1 MSKRFLIAGAAAG
14 IAALAYACT
23 ILDITEV
30 PVVLVEVHPPSV
42 TILEGE
48 NQRLTAKAKDG
59 LGNDLPIGAVTWS
72 SDAPSIFSIDN
83 TGNGEALA
91 AGQAT
96 IWATLDGTRGSADV
110 SVGIGPRIFVGEPWL
125 LFFLNLGGT
134 APDPIGLQITNGG
147 GGSMGG
153 ISAAV
158 QYPEGGTAG
167 WVSLALASTSAPS
180 TLTVSIPLGL
190 LEEGVHDAILVLAS
204 PDARNSPV
212 TVPVRAVV
220 TLDQP
225 IIGLGPRALDF
236 QAEAPAGPPTPQAVQ
251 VTNLGGGALLDLQA
265 VPLYFG
271 VGGWLSANLS
281 ETTAPTELLVQP
293 DPSGLLPGTYTA
305 EVRIM
310 GPGALNTPQA
320 VDVTFTVEVG
330 PVSPTHSTA
339 TVPDGTA
346 GLPTRIVV
354 QARDGGGNPLSS
366 GGETVLVTVSG
377 DNNAGALTVTD
388 QTIGTYTAT
397 YTPTTAGTDYVAIT
411 IDGTPVSGSPFTSTV
426 DVGAVSPSHSTA
438 TVPPGSAGSATSIVV
453 RARDAYNNPLSSG
466 GERVAVTV
474 SGDNNAGTLTVT
486 DPGDGTYT
494 ASYTPTTAG
503 ADYVAITMNG
513 IPISGSPFTSTIGA
527 GAVSPVHSTATV
539 PDGTAGLPTDIVIQ
553 ARDGSG
559 NLVSSGGETVVV
571 TVSGDNN
578 AGAVPVTDQTNGTY
592 TATYTPTTVGT
603 DYVAITING
612 TPISGSPFPSTVD
625 LGAVSPARSTATVP
639 DGSAGL
645 ETGIIVQARDA
656 YHNPLSSGG
665 ETVVVTVSGDNNAGA
680 LTVTDQA
687 DGTYTASYTPTMAGA
702 DYVAITMNDIPI
714 SGSPFTSAVG
724 AGAVSPAH
732 STATVPAGSTGSATS
747 IVVQARDAY
756 DNPLSSGGETV
767 VVTVSGDNNA
777 GVLTVTDQADGTYT
791 ATYTPTTPGADIVA
805 ITMNDTPISGSPF
818 TSTVDVGPVSPA
830 HSTATVPD
838 GKEKNPTNIE
848 IQARDAYGNPLT
860 VGGDIVVVTVTGKN
874 PTGPMTATD
883 LGDGTYTA
891 TYTPEKRGD
900 DEVFITINGIP
911 IAGSPFKSKV
921 K

>member
-1 MSKRFLIAGAAAG
+1 MSKRFLIAGVGTG

-23 ILDITEV
+23 IRDITDV
-30 PVVLVEVHPPSV
+30 PVGSVEVHPPSV
-42 TILEGE
+42 AILEGE
-48 NQRLTAKAKDG
+48 TQRLTAKAKDG
-59 LGNDLPIGAVTWS
+59 LGKDLPIGAVTWS
-72 SDAPSIFSIDN
+72 SDAPSIFSIDD

-96 IWATLDGTRGSADV
+96 IWATLDGTRGSADI
-110 SVGIGPRIFVGEPWL
+110 SVGLGPRILVGEPWL
-125 LFFLNLGGT
+125 LFFLSLGGT
-134 APDPIGLQITNGG
+134 APDPIGLRITNGG

-167 WVSLALASTSAPS
+167 WVSLALAGTSAPS

-225 IIGLGPRALDF
+225 IIGLGPRAMDF
-236 QAEAPAGPPTPQAVQ
+236 QAEAPAGPPAPQAVQ
-251 VTNLGGGALLDLQA
+251 VTNLGGGALVDLQA

-271 VGGWLSANLS
+271 VGGWLSATLS

-293 DPSGLLPGTYTA
+293 DPSGLLPGTYTS
-305 EVRIM
+305 EVRII
-310 GPGALNTPQA
+310 GPGALNTPQS

-330 PVSPTHSTA
+330 AVSPAHSTA
-339 TVPDGTA
+339 TVPA
-346 GLPTRIVV
+346 GSAGSATNIVV
-354 QARDGGGNPLSS
+354 QARDGSGNPLSS
-366 GGETVLVTVSG
+366 GGETVVVTVSG
-377 DNNAGALTVTD
+377 ANNTGAVPVTD
-388 QTIGTYTAT
+388 QTNGTYTAT

-411 IDGTPVSGSPFTSTV
+411 INGTPISGSLFNSRV
-426 DVGAVSPSHSTA
+426 EVGAVSPAHSTA
-438 TVPPGSAGSATSIVV
+438 TVPDGSAGSATTIVV
-453 RARDAYNNPLSSG
+453 RVRDAYNNPLSSG
-466 GERVAVTV
+466 GETVVVTV
-474 SGDNNAGTLTVT
+474 SGDNNAGTLPVT
-486 DPGDGTYT
+486 DQGDGTYT
-494 ASYTPTTAG
+494 TTYTPITAG
-503 ADYVAITMNG
+503 ADYVVITING

-539 PDGTAGLPTDIVIQ
+539 PDG
-553 ARDGSG
+553 
-559 NLVSSGGETVVV
+559 SS
-571 TVSGDNN
+571 
-578 AGAVPVTDQTNGTY
+578 
-592 TATYTPTTVGT
+592 
-603 DYVAITING
+603 
-612 TPISGSPFPSTVD
+612 
-625 LGAVSPARSTATVP
+625 
-639 DGSAGL
+639 GL

-656 YHNPLSSGG
+656 YDNALSSGG
-665 ETVVVTVSGDNNAGA
+665 ETVVVTVSGDNNAGT
-680 LTVTDQA
+680 LTVTDQG
-687 DGTYTASYTPTMAGA
+687 DGTYTASYTPITAGT
-702 DYVAITMNDIPI
+702 DHVAIAINGTPI
-714 SGSPFTSAVG
+714 GGSPFISTVG

-732 STATVPAGSTGSATS
+732 STGTVPDGSSGLETG
-747 IVVQARDAY
+747 IIVQARDAY
-756 DNPLSSGGETV
+756 DNALSSGGETV

-777 GVLTVTDQADGTYT
+777 GTLTVTDQANGTYI
-791 ATYTPTTPGADIVA
+791 ASYTPTTPGTDTVA
-805 ITMNDTPISGSPF
+805 ITINGTAISGSPF
-818 TSTVDVGPVSPA
+818 TSTVEVGPVSPA

-838 GKEKNPTNIE
+838 GKEKTPTNIE
-848 IQARDAYGNPLT
+848 VQARDAYGNPLT

-883 LGDGTYTA
+883 VGDGTYTA